1 LVISNSLNGVEVKN
15 EHKNFFF
22 LAIYKLADFDFDKLI
37 FLQNKNGTLDNS
49 YVGNMGHSR
58 ERKIAGKSKRFRKK
72 YGAASKTAKIRDK
85 EYQDTKIQNILQR
98 LEILKELLKL
108 ADLKQ
113 IETLLTDLCTAE
125 RDTDTIENLSQKGQN
140 SPEKET
146 LGNPQKKSLSIAA
159 ISAYNPKKPAGN
171 NQRNIFSFFYQAILL
186 NDQNIIYEV

>member
-1 LVISNSLNGVEVKN
+1 
-15 EHKNFFF
+15 
-22 LAIYKLADFDFDKLI
+22 
-37 FLQNKNGTLDNS
+37 
-49 YVGNMGHSR
+49 MGGER

-113 IETLLTDLCTAE
+113 IETLLTDLCAAE

-140 SPEKET
+140 SPEKDVM
-146 LGNPQKKSLSIAA
+146 GNSQKKSLSIAA
-159 ISAYNPKKPAGN
+159 ISTYNPKKPVGG
-171 NQRNIFSFFYQAILL
+171 NQRNILSFFYQAILL